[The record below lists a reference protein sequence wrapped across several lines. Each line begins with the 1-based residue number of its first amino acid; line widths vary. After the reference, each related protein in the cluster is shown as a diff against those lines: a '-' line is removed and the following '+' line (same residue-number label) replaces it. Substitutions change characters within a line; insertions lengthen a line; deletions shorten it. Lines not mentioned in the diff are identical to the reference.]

1 MYAPGRRIRDPEAR
15 LPCQNRGTGTGHETP
30 RPCSVRGPSCAGNP
44 HHPGS
49 SECGPSF
56 ERGRSPKE
64 PDRRCSVGHTSQADE
79 APATVK
85 RSVLA
90 QIPNTVSIS
99 PTGQEPPGG
108 RMNLSQCGPCS
119 QPEATNVTELIEQ
132 SKKRFRRIFP
142 SHGLE

>member
-1 MYAPGRRIRDPEAR
+1 MHLVAEFATPKHAFLAKTEEPG
-15 LPCQNRGTGTGHETP
+15 QGHETP

-56 ERGRSPKE
+56 EHGRSPKE

-85 RSVLA
+85 RSVL
-90 QIPNTVSIS
+90 QSRRSLGPFR
-99 PTGQEPPGG
+99 PTHFGSDG
-108 RMNLSQCGPCS
+108 
-119 QPEATNVTELIEQ
+119 A
-132 SKKRFRRIFP
+132 
-142 SHGLE
+142 